1 MTGIGPALPP
11 LVRRYL
17 LGVGFSSV
25 GIGLTLPFLMVY
37 LHNVRGIPTVT
48 VGLIMA
54 AMALVTLVMAGP
66 IGILVDR
73 YGPAVVLL
81 GALVVTALGIA
92 GFALVQRPWQAL
104 LVGTVSAVGNSGLH
118 GPSNALVAGLVPVEH
133 RQHIYGLQF
142 ALLNLGIGVGGLIAA
157 ALVSEDRPGT
167 FQVIYLLSA
176 LAFAGRFGVQLSM
189 GRAGGRGSSARQQAP
204 IDGATEPADRA
215 GYRDVLADKAFVR
228 LLVLGLVAITCGYA
242 QFEAGFT
249 AFATQVAD
257 ISPRQLALV
266 FAANT
271 AIIVSAQML
280 VVKRLRGRSRT
291 RALAAATTL
300 WSASWLLVGSAGFD
314 PGGAVA
320 VSLLVVATV
329 VFAFG
334 ETIWAPI
341 LPALV
346 NDLAPAE
353 IRGRYNAAHATT
365 WSVGLIIGPILA
377 GGLIGAGLAAG
388 WVALISGGCLAAAA
402 MALRLHRR
410 LTPAQDGRPA
420 PAAEDS
426 RVELGV
432 AESAVGG

>member
-1 MTGIGPALPP
+1 MTRSQQALPP
-11 LVRRYL
+11 LVNRYL
-17 LGVGFSSV
+17 FGVGFSSV

-37 LHNVRGIPTVT
+37 LHNIRGIPTVT

-92 GFALVQRPWQAL
+92 GFALVERPWQAL
-104 LVGTVSAVGNSGLH
+104 LVGTVSAIGNSGLH
-118 GPSNALVAGLVPVEH
+118 GPSNALVAGLVPVER

-142 ALLNLGIGVGGLIAA
+142 ALLNLGIGLGGLIAA

-167 FQVIYLLSA
+167 FQLIYLLSA
-176 LAFAGRFGVQLSM
+176 LAFVGRFGVQLSM
-189 GRAGGRGSSARQQAP
+189 GRAGGRGSSARQQASV
-204 IDGATEPADRA
+204 DGAAEPVVSA

-257 ISPRQLALV
+257 ISPRELALV

-271 AIIVSAQML
+271 AVIVSTQML

-291 RALAAATTL
+291 RALAVATTL
-300 WSASWLLVGSAGFD
+300 WSASWLLVGSAGFA
-314 PGGAVA
+314 PGAALAVC
-320 VSLLVVATV
+320 LLVVATV
-329 VFAFG
+329 VFALG

-377 GGLIGAGLAAG
+377 GGLIGAGMAAG
-388 WVALISGGCLAAAA
+388 WVALISGGCLAAAV
-402 MALRLHRR
+402 MALQLHRR

-432 AESAVGG
+432 AEPAVGR

>member
-1 MTGIGPALPP
+1 
-11 LVRRYL
+11 
-17 LGVGFSSV
+17 
-25 GIGLTLPFLMVY
+25 
-37 LHNVRGIPTVT
+37 
-48 VGLIMA
+48 
-54 AMALVTLVMAGP
+54 
-66 IGILVDR
+66 
-73 YGPAVVLL
+73 
-81 GALVVTALGIA
+81 
-92 GFALVQRPWQAL
+92 
-104 LVGTVSAVGNSGLH
+104 
-118 GPSNALVAGLVPVEH
+118 VPVEH

-420 PAAEDS
+420 PAAELS